1 MITVFIYGLDQ
12 FVVGHLSKD
21 MTSSLA
27 KLYEVEEDEISFVA
41 NSNMVF
47 HNGVEQTSWNTL
59 VHVHAP
65 MKVSVLQD
73 LVAKY
78 IISSIKGVSI
88 NVAVEFYYYSQDNRF
103 QEINF
108 EYPRFIKEDNIV
120 QAGEEYDS
128 FDDDCDDDCDCDH
141 HMQEGE
147 GSDEIYTGDI
157 FADFNKNKK

>member
-1 MITVFIYGLDQ
+1 MITVIIYGLDQ

-41 NSNMVF
+41 PNNMVF
-47 HNGVEQTSWNTL
+47 HNGVEQTSWNTV

-78 IISSIKGVSI
+78 IIATIKGVSI
-88 NVAVEFYYYSQDNRF
+88 NVAVEFYYFSQDNRF
-103 QEINF
+103 EEINH

-120 QAGEEYDS
+120 GVEND
-128 FDDDCDDDCDCDH
+128 DDDCCDDDDCDCDH
-141 HMQEGE
+141 DHREEGE
-147 GSDEIYTGDI
+147 GNDQIYTGDI